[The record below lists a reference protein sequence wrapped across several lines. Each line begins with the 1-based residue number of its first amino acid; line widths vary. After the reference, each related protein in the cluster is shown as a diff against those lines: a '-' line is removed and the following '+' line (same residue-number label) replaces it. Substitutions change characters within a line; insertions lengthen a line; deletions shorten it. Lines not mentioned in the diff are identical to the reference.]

1 MFNPTA
7 FFSSDDLVANNSLV
21 REKEATHLISNYLS
35 KLTFSDADGLRL
47 PEDEKLP
54 QGFNFTHRRCSRR
67 TLFTPRPGFTMI
79 VSDERSWCSDLK
91 DEENRVT
98 VGDLSFTTQLYYDL
112 F

>member
-1 MFNPTA
+1 MFDLTA

-35 KLTFSDADGLRL
+35 KLTFSDANGLRL

-79 VSDERSWCSDLK
+79 VSDERSWCSDLR

-98 VGDLSFTTQLYYDL
+98 VGNLSLTTQL
-112 F
+112 